1 MRKTRRPIA
10 ITSRMELWGAVEEG
24 GLGLGRAQVPV
35 HLSST
40 ALSLPSC
47 GGIVV
52 VVYGAA
58 GMLDSE
64 GG

>member
-1 MRKTRRPIA
+1 M
-10 ITSRMELWGAVEEG
+10 ITSCMELWGAVEEG
-24 GLGLGRAQVPV
+24 GLGLGRAQALV

-40 ALSLPSC
+40 ALLLPSC

-52 VVYGAA
+52 VAHGAA

>member
-1 MRKTRRPIA
+1 
-10 ITSRMELWGAVEEG
+10 MELWGAVEEG

-35 HLSST
+35 RLSLT
-40 ALSLPSC
+40 ALSLPSY
-47 GGIVV
+47 GGIVIV
-52 VVYGAA
+52 ACGAA

>member
-1 MRKTRRPIA
+1 
-10 ITSRMELWGAVEEG
+10 MELWGAVEEG
-24 GLGLGRAQVPV
+24 GLGLGRAQVLV
-35 HLSST
+35 HLLST
-40 ALSLPSC
+40 ALLLPSC

-52 VVYGAA
+52 VVCGAV